1 MRPLPAS
8 RPAAPHRRRAAL
20 RPCRGNGAPRA
31 FHAAA
36 VAALFAVPWAGCRPS
51 APAPRTVLEQIEA
64 AVPAGWRYAPLRGA
78 AERADSGM
86 VVTEDSL
93 AAAVG
98 VETLRRGGNAVD
110 AAIATAFVLAVT
122 FPEAGNIG
130 GGGFLVTRLADGTV
144 TALDFRER
152 APAAATADMFV
163 DSAGEVTEAS
173 LIGPLSAGV
182 PGTVAGLEAAHAR
195 HGRLPWASLVRP
207 AAALARDG
215 FAVDARL
222 HDGIAEREDDLGR
235 FAGSRALWLPGGAP
249 PAVGSTFTNPD
260 LARTLERIARD
271 GRRGFYEGET
281 AALIVAE
288 MERTGGLITHGDLAD
303 YEPAWREPVR
313 FRYRGLDVASMPPA
327 SSGGLTLALVA
338 NVLEGFD
345 LRALGWHTPESL
357 HVTAEA
363 FRRAFVDR
371 NHYLGDTDFV
381 DASRERF
388 ESEAYAARVRGAIG
402 ERAADSRDVHPGLA
416 SEPPTWA
423 HPMEGTETVHIGVVD
438 AEGNAAA
445 LTTTINYL
453 YGSKVTVSG
462 AGFLLNDEM
471 DDFTA
476 RPGTPNGYGLI
487 QGVNNAIEPGKRM
500 LSAMTPTV
508 VSDSAGVLLVT
519 GSRGGPR
526 IITAAWQ
533 VLSNVVD
540 YGLPIDVA
548 VRSPRIHHQ
557 HLPDELWHERGGF
570 REETLDV
577 LRVRGHA
584 LDPGGDVGSAPSILR
599 VPGGWTAAADPR
611 GSGIALG
618 Y

>member
-1 MRPLPAS
+1 MRPL
-8 RPAAPHRRRAAL
+8 RRAF
-20 RPCRGNGAPRA
+20 RG
-31 FHAAA
+31 AAC
-36 VAALFAVPWAGCRPS
+36 AALAGALWTGCRPS
-51 APAPRTVLEQIEA
+51 VPAPRTVLEQVEA
-64 AVPAGWRYAPLRGA
+64 AVPAGWRYAPLRGTA
-78 AERADSGM
+78 VRAVAGM
-86 VVTEDSL
+86 VATEDSL

-122 FPEAGNIG
+122 HPQAGNIG

-182 PGTVAGLEAAHAR
+182 PGTVAGLAAAHAR
-195 HGRLPWASLVRP
+195 HGRLPWSSLVGP
-207 AAALARDG
+207 AAAIARDG
-215 FAVDARL
+215 FAVAEQL
-222 HDGIAEREDDLGR
+222 HDGIAERVEELGR
-235 FAGSRALWLPGGAP
+235 FEGSRALWLPDGAP
-249 PAVGSTFTNPD
+249 PAVGSTFTNSD

-281 AALIVAE
+281 ADLIVAE
-288 MERTGGLITHGDLAD
+288 MERTGGLMTHADLAG

-313 FRYRGLDVASMPPA
+313 FGYRGLDVASMPPA

-345 LRALGWHTPESL
+345 LRALGWHTPEAL
-357 HVTAEA
+357 HLTAEA

-381 DASRERF
+381 DASRDQF
-388 ESEAYAARVRGAIG
+388 ESETYADRVRGAIG
-402 ERAADSRDVHPGLA
+402 ERAADSRGVHPGLA
-416 SEPPTWA
+416 SEPPAAGATL
-423 HPMEGTETVHIGVVD
+423 EGLETVHVGVVD
-438 AEGNAAA
+438 ADGNAAA

-476 RPGTPNGYGLI
+476 RPGTPNGYGLV

-500 LSAMTPTV
+500 LSAMTPTI
-508 VSDSAGVLLVT
+508 VSDSAGALLVT
-519 GSRGGPR
+519 GARGGPR

-548 VRSPRIHHQ
+548 VRAPRIHHQ
-557 HLPDELWHERGGF
+557 HLPDELWYEPGGF
-570 REETLDV
+570 TDETLER
-577 LRVRGHA
+577 LRARGHG
-584 LDPGGDVGSAPSILR
+584 LDPGGDIGSAPSILR

-611 GSGIALG
+611 GEGFALG